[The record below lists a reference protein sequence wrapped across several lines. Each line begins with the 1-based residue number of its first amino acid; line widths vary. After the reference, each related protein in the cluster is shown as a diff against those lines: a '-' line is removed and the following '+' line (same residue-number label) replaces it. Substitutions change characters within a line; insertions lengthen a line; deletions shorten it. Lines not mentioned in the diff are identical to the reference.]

1 MSKVINIGFDTK
13 SIRQAI
19 KEIENIR
26 KKFSKNI
33 PKIYLKKCADYV
45 ISRANEYLSNYN
57 IDGEIIDDIKTHWDT
72 ETLTNN
78 TIRVFNNS
86 DKAVFIEF
94 GVGRIG
100 SISSHPNAN
109 ETGYQYNLPSS
120 AKSTSGRWAF
130 DVRDKN
136 GIDLVK
142 GYYKHRGNS
151 VVTSGSPANMYLY
164 NATLDLI
171 SSGTYRILWLQTLDE
186 NL

>member
-26 KKFSKNI
+26 RKFSNI
-33 PKIYLKKCADYV
+33 IPQAYLSKCADYV

-57 IDGEIIDDIKTHWDT
+57 IDGEITADIQTHWSKEMPT
-72 ETLTNN
+72 SN
-78 TIRVFNNS
+78 TIKVINDS

-94 GVGRIG
+94 GVGRVG
-100 SISSHPNAN
+100 SISSHPNAS
-109 ETGYQYNLPSS
+109 ESGYQYNLPSN
-120 AKSTSGRWAF
+120 AKSVNGTWAF

-142 GYYKHRGNS
+142 GYYKHRRDA

-171 SSGTYRILWLQTLDE
+171 SSGAYKRLWLQTLDE

>member
-26 KKFSKNI
+26 RKFSNI
-33 PKIYLKKCADYV
+33 IPQAYLSKCADYV

-57 IDGEIIDDIKTHWDT
+57 IDGEITADIQTHWT
-72 ETLTNN
+72 KEMPTKN
-78 TIRVFNNS
+78 TIKVVNDS

-94 GVGRIG
+94 GVGRVG

-120 AKSTSGRWAF
+120 AKSTSGIWAF

-142 GYYKHRGNS
+142 GYYKHRRNS
-151 VVTSGSPANMYLY
+151 VITSGSPANMYLY

-171 SSGTYRILWLQTLDE
+171 SSGAYRTLWLQTLDE